1 VIGIAV
7 PIIGATMIAGPPGGL
22 AASFLAAATIVYLAV
37 RASPREPIEVAAA
50 EREGA
55 RVLVIACTSVDEPIA
70 AEAVATAAEEAG
82 ASDPSEAEV
91 LVVAPA
97 SGSRLGHWLSD
108 LGPARLSAQERL
120 AVSLAALATAGL
132 DARGRVGDPDPT
144 VATEDVLRTFP
155 AERLVFVTEV
165 DDERAH
171 RAAED
176 VRARSSLPVRH
187 LALGPAPVS
196 S

>member
-1 VIGIAV
+1 
-7 PIIGATMIAGPPGGL
+7 M
-22 AASFLAAATIVYLAV
+22 
-37 RASPREPIEVAAA
+37 
-50 EREGA
+50 
-55 RVLVIACTSVDEPIA
+55 LVIACTAVDEPIA
-70 AEAVATAAEEAG
+70 AEAVAEAAEEAG
-82 ASDPSEAEV
+82 ASSPSDAEV

-120 AVSLAALATAGL
+120 AVSIATLAAAGL

-144 VATEDVLRTFP
+144 VATEDALRTFP
-155 AERLVFVTEV
+155 AGRLVFVSEV
-165 DDERAH
+165 EDERAH

-176 VRARSSLPVRH
+176 VRARASIPVRH

-196 S
+196 

>member
-1 VIGIAV
+1 
-7 PIIGATMIAGPPGGL
+7 M
-22 AASFLAAATIVYLAV
+22 
-37 RASPREPIEVAAA
+37 
-50 EREGA
+50 
-55 RVLVIACTSVDEPIA
+55 LVIACTGVDEPIA
-70 AEAVATAAEEAG
+70 AEAVADSAEEAG
-82 ASDPSEAEV
+82 ASSPSEAEV

-120 AVSLAALATAGL
+120 AVSIGTLAAAGIG
-132 DARGRVGDPDPT
+132 ARGRVGDPDPT
-144 VATEDVLRTFP
+144 VATEDALRTFP

-176 VRARSSLPVRH
+176 VRARVPIPVRQV
-187 LALGPAPVS
+187 ALGLASPH
-196 S
+196 